1 MEIQQLK
8 LKIQAEQEKTLQLET
23 FINSLSESD
32 ANLLQIEN
40 SILKTK
46 LESLEKDYSQLKSR
60 LLQDFSSKDLHIENL
75 SETNQLLEEELKSYQ
90 EISLSKTK
98 VNSQKMASLEE
109 LAKELTRKN
118 QDMAEQMIKQAES
131 FEEEIDHLRHDLED
145 SRSALEQKKKEYF
158 RALELLE
165 EERSSSE
172 KLRRDINDIEEKL
185 RQVENE
191 NEQLQKGI
199 NNREKKIKSLS
210 KDLNSISEDIQDT
223 KDIEIEKLQKEIS
236 NISKNLKSTKDQL
249 SSANQAKDDL
259 NTKIDSLKQDF
270 QRKQESFE
278 KEKKSAI
285 ESKNEYIKKL
295 ESIQKEAEN
304 KESLLRKA
312 KDDIIEELKN
322 SLLLLKQEKI
332 DLENTL
338 QELQDQ
344 IQISRVSFGNEVS
357 LNDELM
363 QLRESYNSRCSTPR
377 NYALESKNK
386 DKLHNDVSEKE
397 LQIQILKSENASL
410 KSQFENLVPSLLSK
424 HPEHQSVLAEKKR
437 IETEFVLA
445 KECWIS
451 ENSNLR
457 NLLEETEAMVI
468 NSNLRYA
475 EAATDRDLFYKMYL
489 DYKKNNP
496 KKSWFKKSNK

>member
-1 MEIQQLK
+1 MK

-32 ANLLQIEN
+32 ANLLQVEN
-40 SILKTK
+40 SILKSK
-46 LESLEKDYSQLKSR
+46 LEGLEKDYSQLKSK

-90 EISLSKTK
+90 ELSLSKTK
-98 VNSQKMASLEE
+98 VNSQKLAGLEE

-118 QDMAEQMIKQAES
+118 QEMTEQMIKQAEG
-131 FEEEIDHLRHDLED
+131 FEEEIDRLRHDLED
-145 SRSALEQKKKEYF
+145 ARSALDQKKKEYF
-158 RALELLE
+158 RALELLD
-165 EERSSSE
+165 EERSSSDQ
-172 KLRRDINDIEEKL
+172 LRRDISEFEEKL
-185 RQVENE
+185 RQLEHE

-210 KDLNSISEDIQDT
+210 NDLNSISEDIQDT
-223 KDIEIEKLQKEIS
+223 KDIEIEKLQREIS
-236 NISKNLKSTKDQL
+236 NLSKSLKSTKDQL
-249 SSANQAKDDL
+249 SSSIQSKDDL
-259 NTKIDSLKQDF
+259 SQKLDFLKQEL
-270 QRKQESFE
+270 QRKQDSFE
-278 KEKKSAI
+278 KEKKSAL
-285 ESKNEYIKKL
+285 EAKNEYIKHL
-295 ESIQKEAEN
+295 ESLQKEAEN
-304 KESLLRKA
+304 KESLLRKS

-377 NYALESKNK
+377 NYALESKK
-386 DKLHNDVSEKE
+386 QDKLHNDVSEKE

-410 KSQFENLVPSLLSK
+410 KGQIENLVPSLLSK

-437 IETEFVLA
+437 IETEFALA
-445 KECWIS
+445 KECWVN

-457 NLLEETEAMVI
+457 SLLEETEAMVI

-489 DYKKNNP
+489 DYKKINP
-496 KKSWFKKSNK
+496 KKSWFKKGNK